1 MATQRKTILV
11 IHSSDHTPADIRS
24 LLGSMGHIAV
34 TVTRQA
40 ALKLLGT
47 VRFDVIFT
55 AMSGSAEGEASGYV
69 QKLRALAPGAAIVGI
84 EPPALRPPTK
94 RGRRNAT
101 RRWPSRC
108 PRPRSSGYSTSTC
121 ATSEADEWGHAYG
134 IMC

>member
-84 EPPALRPPTK
+84 EPPGAPAA
-94 RGRRNAT
+94 NEAWQAQCDAT
-101 RRWPSRC
+101 VAEPL
-108 PRPRSSGYSTSTC
+108 STSKIQWVLDFDLRYFG
-121 ATSEADEWGHAYG
+121 S
-134 IMC
+134 